1 MEVREATA
9 RLLEILG
16 YRELFPPQ
24 RQALEAGVE
33 SGHNLIVAAPTA
45 SGKTLIGLIAI
56 VNRLYEKRDRR
67 AVYTVPLRSIA
78 LEKYREVR
86 KLEALG
92 FRVGVSVGDY
102 TEGDVEGNIVVT
114 TYEKLDSLLRNNP
127 GIAEILAAI
136 VVDEI
141 HYVGDPERGPV
152 LESLIAKLLS
162 SREPPQ
168 IIGLSATV
176 PNAGEIAD
184 WIGAKLVVS
193 DWRPVP
199 LREGVYWDGL
209 IKYSNGETHRVS
221 RTGDIAS
228 VDLVVDINKVGGQAI
243 VFVQARR
250 RAVATAEK
258 LAKYSAKLYFDER
271 TAREAA
277 SEILESDG
285 PKSLKE
291 EIASLVRRGV
301 AYHHAGLSST
311 QRRAIED
318 AFRRGGL
325 AAISATP
332 TLAAGV
338 NLPARRV
345 VVDDIYRFE
354 EGIWKPL
361 SVAEYKQLAGRAGRP
376 GLDPQG
382 EAVIV
387 AESSE
392 DVDELLNAYAR
403 GVVEPV
409 SSSLGGLRGLRHMA
423 LGLIASKLAT
433 SLKEV
438 LEVVSKTLYA
448 RGRRLEEVR
457 SQVET
462 AVRQLELWRLIEG
475 SRDSYRPT
483 ALGVEVSRSYLDPQT
498 VPVLEEILDRLA
510 GVEVGDLEALLIV
523 AFMPDMTLLPASK
536 REISSTIDR
545 FLDYSPRLASLI
557 DWDDV
562 REARAARTALVLHDW
577 VNEVSEDS
585 ILESY
590 GVGPGDIAVL
600 VDSAEWI
607 ASSLASV
614 VLVGFNSRELSQRLL
629 LLSKRLRH
637 GVKPELLPLVAIPRI
652 GRVRAR
658 RLYEAGYRT
667 LYDLMVAKPE
677 DLAKVPGIG
686 PATVE
691 AIMEFLGISSSKKSK
706 GRGLES
712 FMES

>member
-1 MEVREATA
+1 MKISEVTA
-9 RLLEILG
+9 KLLDLIG
-16 YRELFPPQ
+16 YKELFPPQ

-33 SGHNLIVAAPTA
+33 KGHNLVVAAPTA

-56 VNRLYEKRDRR
+56 VNRLHEEREKR
-67 AVYTVPLRSIA
+67 AVYTVPLKSIA
-78 LEKYREVR
+78 LEKYREVK

-102 TEGDVEGNIVVT
+102 SEGDVEGNLIVT

-127 GIAEILAAI
+127 QLIDSLAVL

-152 LESLIAKLLS
+152 LESLIAKLLAAKS
-162 SREPPQ
+162 SPQ

-176 PNAGEIAD
+176 PNAKEIAE
-184 WIGAKLVVS
+184 WLEAKLVVS

-209 IKYSNGETHRVS
+209 IKYSNGESHRVNKVS
-221 RTGDIAS
+221 GVAS
-228 VDLVVDINKVGGQAI
+228 IDLVIDINKNGGQAL

-250 RAVATAEK
+250 KAVIAAERI
-258 LAKYSAKLYFDER
+258 AKYSSKLYFDE
-271 TAREAA
+271 TVAKETA
-277 SEILESDG
+277 SEIISMDG

-291 EIASLVRRGV
+291 EIANLVKRGV
-301 AYHHAGLSST
+301 SYHHAGLSSA

-345 VVDDIYRFE
+345 IVDDIYRFE
-354 EGIWKPL
+354 EGFWKPI

-376 GLDPQG
+376 GFDPYG

-387 AESSE
+387 SDSTE
-392 DVDELLNAYAR
+392 DVDELLNSYAR
-403 GVVEPV
+403 GETEPI
-409 SSSLGGLRGLRHMA
+409 SSMLGGLRGLRHTV
-423 LGLIASKLAT
+423 LGLVASGLAS
-433 SLKEV
+433 SLEEI
-438 LEVVSKTLYA
+438 LRIVSKTLYA
-448 RGRRLEEVR
+448 REKKAEEVTH
-457 SQVET
+457 QV
-462 AVRQLELWRLIEG
+462 AIALNHLKSWGLIEEHEG
-475 SRDSYRPT
+475 RYVPT
-483 ALGVEVSRSYLDPQT
+483 ALGVEVSKNYLDPKS
-498 VPVLEEILDRLA
+498 VPVLKELLERLK
-510 GVEVGDLEALLIV
+510 ELEFGDLETLFIV
-523 AFMPDMTLLPASK
+523 TSMPDMTLLPAS
-536 REISSTIDR
+536 RRDVSNVIDR
-545 FLDYSPRLASLI
+545 ILDENPKLASLI

-562 REARAARTALVLHDW
+562 REARAARTALVLYDW
-577 VNEVSEDS
+577 VNEVSEDA
-585 ILESY
+585 ILESHN
-590 GVGPGDIAVL
+590 VGPGDIAVF

-607 ASSLASV
+607 SSSLAG
-614 VLVGFNSRELSQRLL
+614 LVSIGFGHRDLSHKLTLL
-629 LLSKRLRH
+629 AKRLRH
-637 GVKPELLPLVAIPRI
+637 GVKLELLPLVAIPKI

-667 LYDLMVAKPE
+667 LQDLMLARPE
-677 DLAKVPGIG
+677 DLLKIPGIG

-691 AIMEFLGISSSKKSK
+691 AIMEFLGVSSYKRSRGK
-706 GRGLES
+706 GLERYI
-712 FMES
+712 ED